1 MGKVD
6 SDACSFGCRSREELE
21 HLFYLCPFSQAFW
34 IDFEVFWYKNMK
46 EDITLPLKEIII
58 GFCGK
63 DLDFFNYCILV
74 GKSVIYQCRRNEMK
88 PTKVYLK
95 LCYTKSMKRSCIL
108 LVRPR
113 V

>member
-1 MGKVD
+1 MMT
-6 SDACSFGCRSREELE
+6 A
-21 HLFYLCPFSQAFW
+21 
-34 IDFEVFWYKNMK
+34 
-46 EDITLPLKEIII
+46 DITLLKEIII

-95 LCYTKSMKRSCIL
+95 LC
-108 LVRPR
+108 
-113 V
+113 